1 MKSCETFRLVERLK
15 GLMNLKLMEVQ
26 MENLKKQSLIERY
39 GKVNIIIAVMCVI
52 FLVINSVIISETVM
66 KSVIVD

>member
-1 MKSCETFRLVERLK
+1 MKSCETFSLVERLK